1 VKTVLIIGARK
12 PCCEAVLNLG
22 HQYLLWDERGLLP
35 SLSKKAL
42 ASLEIPF
49 PKSNESFSAEILSFL
64 DAQNIDAVLA
74 VSEASVVL
82 GARVREHLGFKR
94 ALPFTVECFH
104 NKLAMKQK
112 VLEADIPITDFV
124 EINENTNVKNLVQ
137 ELGLPV
143 VFKRKDLSGG
153 KDLQVLSDVKKFA
166 LQKKQGW
173 LAERFITGS
182 EMSVESFVQNGKIL
196 FQHTTEYLGHYHHL
210 IAPAAQYPKVTE
222 EVIALNNKVLSILG
236 VDTGMTHAE
245 FYLTEQGPVFGEVAI
260 RPPGGFIMLLI
271 ELEFGFKPWEM
282 LVRLELGEMVNF
294 PPKRKSYAGVHLIH
308 PPAGTITK
316 LKGVKELSALP
327 GVEAVQVKLKVGE
340 KIKKR
345 ETAGENK
352 GRVLVRGQNR
362 DEIIQIFETIR
373 KTLVIEVEED

>member
-1 VKTVLIIGARK
+1 MKTVLIIGARK

-124 EINENTNVKNLVQ
+124 EINEDTNVKNLVQ
-137 ELGLPV
+137 ELGL
-143 VFKRKDLSGG
+143 
-153 KDLQVLSDVKKFA
+153 
-166 LQKKQGW
+166 
-173 LAERFITGS
+173 
-182 EMSVESFVQNGKIL
+182 
-196 FQHTTEYLGHYHHL
+196 
-210 IAPAAQYPKVTE
+210 
-222 EVIALNNKVLSILG
+222 
-236 VDTGMTHAE
+236 
-245 FYLTEQGPVFGEVAI
+245 
-260 RPPGGFIMLLI
+260 
-271 ELEFGFKPWEM
+271 
-282 LVRLELGEMVNF
+282 
-294 PPKRKSYAGVHLIH
+294 
-308 PPAGTITK
+308 
-316 LKGVKELSALP
+316 
-327 GVEAVQVKLKVGE
+327 
-340 KIKKR
+340 
-345 ETAGENK
+345 
-352 GRVLVRGQNR
+352 
-362 DEIIQIFETIR
+362 
-373 KTLVIEVEED
+373 